1 MRVLTYIAVFLF
13 AVLQYRLWL
22 GEGSVQDVWDL
33 RKQVDTARIQ
43 TQSLVERNRALYA
56 EVNDLKSGLEAVEE
70 IARTDLGMIRKG
82 EVFFQVVG
90 EPEAIESVG
99 ESSEQASAVEQDTD
113 TPAAADAGN

>member
-1 MRVLTYIAVFLF
+1 MRVLTYIAVFIF

-33 RKQVDTARIQ
+33 RKQVDSARIQ

-90 EPEAIESVG
+90 EPEGG
-99 ESSEQASAVEQDTD
+99 EQPSFNPAPSSTNQSAENSD
-113 TPAAADAGN
+113 

>member
-1 MRVLTYIAVFLF
+1 MRALTYIAVFLF

-22 GEGSVQDVWDL
+22 GEGSVQDVWGL

-43 TQSLVERNRALYA
+43 TQALVERNRALYA

-90 EPEAIESVG
+90 EPEVALPLAAEG
-99 ESSEQASAVEQDTD
+99 SAAGTEQDTD
-113 TPAAADAGN
+113 TPAGSDASN

>member
-1 MRVLTYIAVFLF
+1 MRVLTYIAVFIF

-33 RKQVDTARIQ
+33 RKQVDSARIQ
-43 TQSLVERNRALYA
+43 TQTLVERNRALYA

-90 EPEAIESVG
+90 EPEG
-99 ESSEQASAVEQDTD
+99 VEQ
-113 TPAAADAGN
+113 TPANPVPSSTDQSAENSD